1 MQALA
6 KKGKFKRA
14 LQRSKN
20 VSYCTFPVN
29 CFFRR
34 ISGRNL
40 AYLNINVFIRVHFRC
55 LILLYYLKL
64 LQQEISK
71 MGIIIIFAW
80 VSRSQHKANNEK
92 PVLCRLHPKHLLRQK
107 ETRDIHQSWHLTNY
121 PEVSPSLSLLPSP
134 PSFPLSHP
142 LSLCLS
148 AVWHQSLQRK
158 GSCNRSSLSP
168 PFALLFI
175 SLTVFHST
183 TNCKPWPLPV
193 FLTRS
198 NLKILSAT
206 SVTGGRRK
214 RKGWCLPHFWTNK
227 FASLKSDSMGGL
239 VSQFETSMWPF
250 LFHFTWRFKSNKA
263 YLLAQS
269 FLLWPVKRSFA
280 TL

>member
-1 MQALA
+1 MKNLCYVVCIPNTCT
-6 KKGKFKRA
+6 GRKRRQTYIRA
-14 LQRSKN
+14 DISPTTLRSLRL
-20 VSYCTFPVN
+20 SPPFP
-29 CFFRR
+29 
-34 ISGRNL
+34 
-40 AYLNINVFIRVHFRC
+40 
-55 LILLYYLKL
+55 
-64 LQQEISK
+64 
-71 MGIIIIFAW
+71 
-80 VSRSQHKANNEK
+80 
-92 PVLCRLHPKHLLRQK
+92 
-107 ETRDIHQSWHLTNY
+107 
-121 PEVSPSLSLLPSP
+121 LS

-269 FLLWPVKRSFA
+269 FLLSPVKRSFA